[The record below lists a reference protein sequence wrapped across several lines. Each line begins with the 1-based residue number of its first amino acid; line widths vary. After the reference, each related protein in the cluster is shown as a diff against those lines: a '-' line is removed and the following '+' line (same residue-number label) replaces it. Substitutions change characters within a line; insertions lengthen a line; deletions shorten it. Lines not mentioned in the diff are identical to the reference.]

1 MSVAA
6 PQNLFSM
13 LIDIRPFCQH
23 LKLDFDRADFKIADK
38 GINNA
43 ALLSGA
49 AQQEI
54 DRLHFKNLDVR
65 KRFRRFMQKRINAL
79 AFVK

>member
-38 GINNA
+38 GIIKTTGSTGG
-43 ALLSGA
+43 LLHPYKG
-49 AQQEI
+49 
-54 DRLHFKNLDVR
+54 
-65 KRFRRFMQKRINAL
+65 
-79 AFVK
+79 